1 MKFSLQDRSTYGISP
16 TRYQILVFVD
26 GVRSPVHEQ
35 HGFYTMSNAARSF
48 LAILPHIQ
56 QQFPNC
62 KEISINILEEE
73 KA

>member
-1 MKFSLQDRSTYGISP
+1 MKSSLQDRPTYGISP
-16 TRYQILVFVD
+16 TRYQILVFVN
-26 GVRSPVHEQ
+26 GISNPVHEQ